1 MKYCIRTTNGTLPIS
16 EDEVEKVVKAMDKKA
31 IVVLKAG
38 IVNGAFISE
47 VVRDI
52 HAEKGYNYGYK
63 FQAEDGIKRESYITD
78 IKEITSKMIQG
89 DVKLLN

>member
-1 MKYCIRTTNGTLPIS
+1 MKYCIKTTNGILPIS
-16 EDEVEKVVKAMDKKA
+16 EDEVLKVVEAMDKKK

-47 VVRDI
+47 MVRDI

-63 FQAEDGIKRESYITD
+63 FQAEDRITRKDYITD
-78 IKEITSKMIQG
+78 IKEVIQKIG
-89 DVKLLN
+89 KDVKFLE